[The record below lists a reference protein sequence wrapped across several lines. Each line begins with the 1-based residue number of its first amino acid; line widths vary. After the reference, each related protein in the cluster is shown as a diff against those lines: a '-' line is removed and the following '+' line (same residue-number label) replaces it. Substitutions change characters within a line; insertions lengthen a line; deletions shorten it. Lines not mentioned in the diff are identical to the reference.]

1 MKGALKFVF
10 LIHRKF
16 KLKFAP
22 TSPRYTELAENFDA
36 NFTVSAEFFTSPSL
50 DQQSNVAIG
59 RPIDCNSSEDKC
71 PTIALFL

>member
-1 MKGALKFVF
+1 MQGALKFVF

-36 NFTVSAEFFTSPSL
+36 NFTSPSL
-50 DQQSNVAIG
+50 DQQSNVAVG

-71 PTIALFL
+71 PNIALFL